1 MRKPMRNF
9 NMMFSDGTGALL
21 PGPVLAPAAGK
32 TDFVAWQASSRGGLV
47 RVRLE
52 GERVILGGQGVT
64 VLRGELA

>member
-1 MRKPMRNF
+1 MRNF

-32 TDFVAWQASSRGGLV
+32 TEFVAWQASSRGGLV

-52 GERVILGGQGVT
+52 GERVILGG
-64 VLRGELA
+64 